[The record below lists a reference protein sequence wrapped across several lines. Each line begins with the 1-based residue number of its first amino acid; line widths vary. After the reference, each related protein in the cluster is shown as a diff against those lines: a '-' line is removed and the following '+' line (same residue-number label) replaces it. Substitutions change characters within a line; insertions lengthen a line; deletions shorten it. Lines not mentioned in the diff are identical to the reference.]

1 MAVRAVGIGLIG
13 FGTIGT
19 GVVRVLRRNADVI
32 AQRLGFPL
40 RLVRIADLDLERER
54 GVDLAGIRFDADAEG
69 LIRDPE
75 VEIMIEL
82 IGGTGAARRITLAA
96 IEQGKHVVTANKAL
110 LALHGKEIFAAAAAR
125 GVDVA
130 FEASVGGGIPILRSL
145 REGLAANRIQSLHG
159 IVNGTTNFVL
169 TEMEKSGAPFDA
181 VLKHAQELG
190 YAEADPSTDVDG
202 HDAAHK
208 LVLLIAMAFGA
219 QLTVKEVPTE
229 GIRGITP
236 LDFEAAAEFG
246 YRIKMLAI
254 GRERPIQRDGRERPI
269 QRDGRERPIEQVG
282 RERPI
287 QQDGRERAPDES
299 GRRIEA
305 RVHPTLIPEGS
316 LLAKVDGAMNAI
328 AVHGDAVGR
337 VLFYGA
343 GAGEL
348 PTASAVVGDL
358 MEIAREIR
366 RGRSGRVA
374 PLAFLPDHLEP
385 LPVMP
390 LGELVGRCYLVFQAA
405 DRPGVLGH
413 IASALGEH
421 GISIESVLQKKAAS
435 ASGAVPVLVF
445 THPAREDAVRRAL
458 ATIDRLP
465 EIAAPTRLVRVE
477 EEL

>member
-1 MAVRAVGIGLIG
+1 MSARPVGVGLVG

-19 GVVRVLRRNADVI
+19 GVVKVLRRNADVI
-32 AQRLGFPL
+32 TRRLGFPL
-40 RLVRIADLDLERER
+40 RLVRIADLDTARDR
-54 GVDLAGIRFDADAEG
+54 GLDLAGIRFDADAEG
-69 LIRDPE
+69 LIRDAE
-75 VEIMIEL
+75 VEIVIEL
-82 IGGTGAARRITLAA
+82 IGGTDAARRITLTA

-110 LALHGKEIFAAAAAR
+110 LAIHGKEIFAAAAAK

-181 VLKHAQELG
+181 VLKGAQELG

-202 HDAAHK
+202 IDAAHK
-208 LVLLIAMAFGA
+208 LTLLLAMAFGA
-219 QLTVKEVPTE
+219 QLTAKEVPTE

-254 GRERPIQRDGRERPI
+254 GRERTGLDGR
-269 QRDGRERPIEQVG
+269 
-282 RERPI
+282 
-287 QQDGRERAPDES
+287 
-299 GRRIEA
+299 RRIEA
-305 RVHPTLIPEGS
+305 RVHPTLIPADS
-316 LLAKVDGAMNAI
+316 LLSKVDGAMNAI

-337 VLFYGA
+337 TLFYGA

-366 RGRSGRVA
+366 RGRAGRVA
-374 PLAFLPDHLEP
+374 PLAFLPENLEA
-385 LPVMP
+385 LPVIP
-390 LGELVGRCYLVFQAA
+390 LGEIDGRCYLVFQAA
-405 DRPGVLGH
+405 DRPGVLGQ

-421 GISIESVLQKKAAS
+421 GISIESVLQKKRDA

-465 EIAAPTRLVRVE
+465 EITAPTRLVRIE